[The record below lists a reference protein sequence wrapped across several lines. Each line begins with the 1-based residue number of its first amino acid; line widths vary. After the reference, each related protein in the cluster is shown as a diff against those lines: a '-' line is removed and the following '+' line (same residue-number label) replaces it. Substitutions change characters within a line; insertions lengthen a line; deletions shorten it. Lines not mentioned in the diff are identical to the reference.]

1 MVCIFVIYE
10 FFVAVSI
17 RMIPIGYNS
26 MLDILFDFPLHCIAP
41 TACRDRLIEYTRS
54 E

>member
-17 RMIPIGYNS
+17 RMIPIGYYS
-26 MLDILFDFPLHCIAP
+26 KLDKLFDFSLHCIAIEGLRSCQP
-41 TACRDRLIEYTRS
+41 LVVTA
-54 E
+54 